1 MRISRCCSRLTLILS
16 KSLDPLASES
26 YIDPTLIPID
36 SKDLSVLWYRFA
48 VGLDGFVGKALDV
61 LVLVEVSSLQVDG
74 SSHQRLPQR
83 FQDEVDALVIVDGVQ
98 RAVFQLFFG
107 FPLQGTH
114 IASSQ
119 PRAEANRM
127 LFGLSILAA
136 CVPTFGKL

>member
-1 MRISRCCSRLTLILS
+1 MV
-16 KSLDPLASES
+16 
-26 YIDPTLIPID
+26 
-36 SKDLSVLWYRFA
+36 SVA

-107 FPLQGTH
+107 FPLQGH
-114 IASSQ
+114 I
-119 PRAEANRM
+119 
-127 LFGLSILAA
+127 
-136 CVPTFGKL
+136 